1 MEGRLYYSNCTVA
14 SPEEKEKPIVW
25 DWAGGR
31 ATDAYDSNW
40 PPRSY
45 ACTFCR
51 REFKSAQAL
60 GGHMNS
66 HRRDRALLGRQ
77 IPEAF
82 PSTAPAAPPY
92 SIVIPQQP
100 PSKFAA
106 GGGVFLVYPIGAGA
120 VVAPALASPPSYW
133 SSPVNAGVG
142 MGSSEST
149 LRNNST
155 VSEEG
160 GEELDLELRLGR

>member
-1 MEGRLYYSNCTVA
+1 MEGGLYYSNHTVS
-14 SPEEKEKPIVW
+14 SPEEKEKLSVW

-31 ATDAYDSNW
+31 ATAADVSDCW

-60 GGHMNS
+60 GGHMNV
-66 HRRDRALLGRQ
+66 HRRDRALLRLQ
-77 IPEAF
+77 RPEA
-82 PSTAPAAPPY
+82 PTY

-100 PSKFAA
+100 PSEFPA
-106 GGGVFLVYPIGAGA
+106 GGGVFLVYPISAGA
-120 VVAPALASPPSYW
+120 VVAPALASPPSYL

-142 MGSSEST
+142 MGSSESIT
-149 LRNNST
+149 LCDISG
-155 VSEEG
+155 SEGG